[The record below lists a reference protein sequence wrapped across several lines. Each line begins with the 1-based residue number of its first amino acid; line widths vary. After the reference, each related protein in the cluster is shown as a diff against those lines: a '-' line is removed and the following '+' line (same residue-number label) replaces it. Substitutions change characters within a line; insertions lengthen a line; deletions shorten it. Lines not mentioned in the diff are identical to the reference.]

1 MAEELNY
8 KGYRLLVSPVGKGWR
23 AMIFPPG
30 SSSALL
36 ESPATLEKSPKEA
49 IVAEARKIVDGR
61 GQVRKVPESNS
72 GNPLQRRVLIF
83 QTYCYNA
90 LKLISHGLFY

>member
-30 SSSALL
+30 SSSALH
-36 ESPATLEKSPKEA
+36 ESPATLEKCPKEA
-49 IVAEARKIVDGR
+49 IVAEARKIVDAR
-61 GQVRKVPESNS
+61 LNVQN
-72 GNPLQRRVLIF
+72 
-83 QTYCYNA
+83 
-90 LKLISHGLFY
+90 

>member
-30 SSSALL
+30 SSSVVLP
-36 ESPATLEKSPKEA
+36 ESPASPKEA
-49 IVAEARKIVDGR
+49 VVAEARKIVDAR
-61 GQVRKVPESNS
+61 
-72 GNPLQRRVLIF
+72 
-83 QTYCYNA
+83 
-90 LKLISHGLFY
+90 LKTQN

>member
-30 SSSALL
+30 SSSALP
-36 ESPATLEKSPKEA
+36 ESPKET
-49 IVAEARKIVDGR
+49 IVAEARKIVDAR
-61 GQVRKVPESNS
+61 
-72 GNPLQRRVLIF
+72 
-83 QTYCYNA
+83 
-90 LKLISHGLFY
+90 LKTQN